1 MSYTDEE
8 LINLYKEVKDKN
20 KQIKIL
26 ADLKCCDVKEILEM
40 LQENG
45 LISGVKK
52 KSERGKWT
60 PERLG
65 ELQHFLNEGLCY
77 RDIGE
82 RMGENERCITN
93 AVSNYKLK
101 KNMIKQDIK
110 RAPEESGAGER
121 AKRVPP
127 TGHPDG
133 ANSVHRDEACANS
146 ARAIRETPLQY
157 NNGSGMK
164 DKVAE
169 TFGKLD
175 ALQKKCI
182 MLWNACEDA
191 ECCIK
196 SIADLA
202 RLGMEAMEVAED
214 PAGTMFEILNFI
226 VMKCNDLKVMMKK
239 EKPPLDCGNPSGG
252 KMI

>member
-8 LINLYKEVKDKN
+8 LINLYKEAKDKN
-20 KQIKIL
+20 KQIGIL

-52 KSERGKWT
+52 KSEKGKWT

-82 RMGENERCITN
+82 LMGENEKCIGN

-101 KNMIKQDIK
+101 KNMLKRDIK

-121 AKRVPP
+121 AI
-127 TGHPDG
+127 
-133 ANSVHRDEACANS
+133 C
-146 ARAIRETPLQY
+146 ETPPSDA
-157 NNGSGMK
+157 G
-164 DKVAE
+164 KVAE
-169 TFGKLD
+169 TFDKLRN
-175 ALQKKCI
+175 LQKKCLRLI
-182 MLWNACEDA
+182 NAYEDA

-202 RLGMEAMEVAED
+202 RLGMEAMEVTED

-226 VMKCNDLKVMMKK
+226 VMKCNDFKVMIKK
-239 EKPPLDCGNPSGG
+239 EEPPLDCGNPSGG